1 MFLPWCNCLLALER
15 VAEDPPAAYDTTM
28 IQKSRFAPS
37 PTGYLHL
44 GNARTALFAWLAA
57 RHDGGHFLLRIEDTD
72 RERSPQQYEDA
83 LLEDLRWLGLD
94 WDEGPDCG
102 GDFGPYRQMERL
114 GIYGELYQRLLDAH
128 LAYPCYCTP
137 EMLAAEREAQ
147 RAAGR
152 APRYSGRCRELDAA
166 ARAEL
171 EALGRQPSLRFRVAS
186 TGRLRVDDLIWGERE
201 YSLEDLGDFVIRRS
215 DGSPAFFF
223 ANAVD
228 DALMGVDLVL
238 RGEDHLSNT
247 PRQILILQALGMK
260 APTYGHLPLLLG
272 SDGQPLSKR
281 HGAASLRDL
290 RAEGFLPE
298 AVRNY
303 LARLGHHYGE
313 ADGRLLTDEELRREF
328 RLDAIGRAP
337 AHFDLAQLEHWQAQA
352 VQSSTTEQLAQ
363 WLAPVLDESLSPAER
378 LAFVEL
384 IRPNIRFPAQAR
396 DWWQRF
402 VRDPEPDEEAL
413 DVLRET
419 PEAFW
424 MVAAATFEA
433 ENGDWKGWIAAL
445 QEASGRRGR
454 ALFQPLR
461 AALTGR
467 LHGPELAGWCRLLGA
482 ERCRQRL
489 SQAGRRA
496 RVAV

>member
-1 MFLPWCNCLLALER
+1 
-15 VAEDPPAAYDTTM
+15 M

-57 RHDGGHFLLRIEDTD
+57 RHDGGSFVLRIEDTD
-72 RERSPQQYEDA
+72 RERSPRQYEDA

-102 GDFGPYRQMERL
+102 GAHGPYRQMERQA
-114 GIYGELYQRLLDAH
+114 IYGELYQRLLDSG

-137 EMLAAEREAQ
+137 EMLAAEREQQ

-152 APRYSGRCRELDAA
+152 APRYSGRCRDLDAS
-166 ARAEL
+166 ARADM
-171 EALGRQPSLRFRVAS
+171 EAQGLRPSLRFRVAT
-186 TGRLRVDDLIWGERE
+186 TGRLRVADLIWGERE
-201 YSLEDLGDFVIRRS
+201 YALADLGDFVIRRS

-247 PRQILILQALGMK
+247 PRQILILQALGLT
-260 APTYGHLPLLLG
+260 PPRYGHLPLLLG
-272 SDGQPLSKR
+272 RDAQPLSKR

-290 RAEGFLPE
+290 REAGFLPQ
-298 AVRNY
+298 ALRNY
-303 LARLGHHYGE
+303 LARLGHHYAE
-313 ADGRLLTDEELRREF
+313 EDGRLLDDTELRQRF
-328 RLDAIGRAP
+328 RLEGIGRAP
-337 AHFDLAQLEHWQAQA
+337 AHFDLEQLEHWQAQA
-352 VQSSTTEQLAQ
+352 VQSMTTEQLAA
-363 WLAPVLDESLSPAER
+363 WLAAELAELAEPEDR
-378 LAFVEL
+378 RAFVEL
-384 IRPNIRFPAQAR
+384 IRPNIHFPAQVR
-396 DWWQRF
+396 DWLQRLLH
-402 VRDPEPDEEAL
+402 DPEPDPEAL
-413 DVLRET
+413 RVLRET
-419 PEAFW
+419 PEEFW
-424 MVAAATFEA
+424 AAAAHSFSAQA
-433 ENGDWKGWIAAL
+433 EDWKAWVAAL

-467 LHGPELAGWCRLLGA
+467 LHGPELAGWCALMGS

-489 SQAGRRA
+489 AQAGRWA
-496 RVAV
+496 QSSAPI

>member
-1 MFLPWCNCLLALER
+1 L
-15 VAEDPPAAYDTTM
+15 AAYDTTM

-57 RHDGGHFLLRIEDTD
+57 RHDGGRFVLRIEDTD
-72 RERSPQQYEDA
+72 RERSPRQYEGA

-102 GDFGPYRQMERL
+102 GDHGPYRQMERQN
-114 GIYGELYQRLLDAH
+114 IYGELYQRLLDAG

-137 EMLAAEREAQ
+137 EILAAERERQ
-147 RAAGR
+147 RASGR
-152 APRYSGRCRELDAA
+152 APRYSGRCRDLDAA
-166 ARAEL
+166 ARARL
-171 EALGRQPSLRFRVAS
+171 EAQGLRPSLRFRVAT
-186 TGRLRVDDLIWGERE
+186 TGRLRVADLIWGERE
-201 YSLEDLGDFVIRRS
+201 YVLADLGDFVIRRS

-228 DALMGVDLVL
+228 DALMEVDLVL

-247 PRQILILQALGMK
+247 PRQVLILQALGMR
-260 APTYGHLPLLLG
+260 APRYGHLPLLLG
-272 SDGQPLSKR
+272 TDAQPLSKR

-290 RAEGFLPE
+290 RTAGFLPL

-303 LARLGHHYGE
+303 LARLGHHYVENDGE
-313 ADGRLLTDEELRREF
+313 LLTDTQLREGF
-328 RLDAIGRAP
+328 RLEAIGRAP
-337 AHFDLAQLEHWQAQA
+337 AHFDLQQLEHWQAQA
-352 VQSSTTEQLAQ
+352 VQTMAAEQLAD
-363 WLAPVLDESLSPAER
+363 WLAPVLTELERPEER
-378 LAFVEL
+378 LAFVEMV
-384 IRPNIRFPAQAR
+384 RPNIRFPAEVQ
-396 DWWQRF
+396 DWLRRF
-402 VRDPEPDEEAL
+402 LYDPAPDADAL
-413 DVLRET
+413 PVLQET
-419 PEAFW
+419 PSEFW
-424 MVAAATFEA
+424 MLAAATYA
-433 ENGDWKGWIAAL
+433 SKGGAWKDWIGAL

-467 LHGPELAGWCRLLGA
+467 LHGPELAHWCALLGP

-489 SQAGRRA
+489 ARAGRWA
-496 RVAV
+496 QSPAQH